1 RDETKLD
8 PKRIPW
14 SSLQKTKAGFLG
26 LQVPVFDLVNP
37 FHQHAEGPLETSL
50 FFMKE
55 WIRATRGDQKYTN
68 QNIQNYGG
76 VLIIQNEGSQIRV
89 VSSLFNNHQF
99 GTTGKA
105 RHQWHRT
112 AGDRHFYAF
121 YATIPGYIKPED
133 REKIHAAKE
142 LADKVGGDCRLL
154 IEADWREA
162 GHMARTVDPLIVIR
176 KGDDIAYI
184 DRFDCTAEEL
194 PLAREHAVKVSRG
207 DA

>member
-1 RDETKLD
+1 MWPFRPSTLDTLVPTLVRPAEDVSQKGLLPCEHVFQPVQDKFTSDVFDRLRDETKLD

-76 VLIIQNEGSQIRV
+76 VLIIQ
-89 VSSLFNNHQF
+89 
-99 GTTGKA
+99 
-105 RHQWHRT
+105 
-112 AGDRHFYAF
+112 
-121 YATIPGYIKPED
+121 
-133 REKIHAAKE
+133 
-142 LADKVGGDCRLL
+142 
-154 IEADWREA
+154 
-162 GHMARTVDPLIVIR
+162 
-176 KGDDIAYI
+176 
-184 DRFDCTAEEL
+184 
-194 PLAREHAVKVSRG
+194 
-207 DA
+207 